1 MCGIAG
7 YWNISQAE
15 SHDYKT
21 SLATQMIS
29 ALQHRGPDDSGIW
42 IDSHSGVTLAHRR
55 LSIVDLSSSG
65 HQPMISE
72 NKRFII
78 VFNGEIY
85 NFRDLKRQ
93 LEDSG
98 VKFRGNSDTE
108 VMLASFCTWGVQAS
122 VERFRGMFAFAVWD
136 QDDQCLYLCK
146 DRTGEKPLYYGL
158 VGDTLVFASELKALT
173 QHPNWT
179 GEIERDALPLYMRYN
194 CIPAPFS
201 IYRGVYKLLPG
212 TILAFKHPRSVPVS
226 STYWSAQDTVV
237 KGLENPLNCTDL
249 QAVEQL
255 HSLLKS
261 AIGEQMLAD
270 VPLGAFLSGGVDSS
284 LIVALMQQ
292 QSSNPVKTFSI
303 GFDESEYNEAN
314 YAKNVS
320 QWLKTD
326 HTELYVS
333 SAQSLDVIEKLPN
346 LYDEPFAD
354 SSQIPTFLVSQLA
367 KRDVTVSLS
376 GDGGDELFGG
386 YNRYLVGQNIWDKIS
401 WIPSKMRQAVASGIT
416 VLSPQNWDDV
426 FTKYERILPSKFRA
440 VLPGEKLHKLASVLA
455 SVDSDSMYLGL
466 TSHWQNPEN
475 VILNSSASNDFL
487 IDEQSWS
494 TPPNFTE
501 LMMYRDLINYLPND
515 ILVKLDRASM
525 GVSLESRIPFL
536 DQRVVEFSW
545 RIPLSMKIRNG
556 QSKWILRQIL
566 YQYVPRDLIER
577 PKMGFGVPIDTW
589 LRGPLRDWAEDLLS
603 ESRLINEGFFSPL
616 PIRQKWSEHLSGKRN
631 WQHHLWD
638 VLMFQSWLSSKK

>member
-7 YWNISQAE
+7 YWNISQSE

-21 SLATQMIS
+21 SLATKMIS

-42 IDSHSGVTLAHRR
+42 MDSHSGIVLAHRR

-65 HQPMISE
+65 HQPMVSE
-72 NKRFII
+72 NKRFIL

-98 VKFRGNSDTE
+98 AEFRGNSDTE
-108 VMLASFCTWGVQAS
+108 VILASFCIWGVQAS
-122 VERFRGMFAFAVWD
+122 VKKFRGMFAFAVWD
-136 QDDQCLYLCK
+136 QDDQCLYLSR
-146 DRTGEKPLYYGL
+146 DRIGEKPLYYGL

-179 GEIERDALPLYMRYN
+179 GEIERDSLPLYMRYN

-201 IYRGVYKLLPG
+201 IYRGIYKLLPG
-212 TILAFKHPRSVPVS
+212 TILAFNHPRSAPVS
-226 STYWSAQDTVV
+226 SAYWSAQDTVE
-237 KGLENPLNCTDL
+237 KGIEDPLNCTDL
-249 QAVEQL
+249 QAIEQL

-261 AIGEQMLAD
+261 AVGEQMLAD

-292 QSSNPVKTFSI
+292 QSSSPVKTFSI
-303 GFDESEYNEAN
+303 GFDESEYNEAT

-320 QWLKTD
+320 QWLKTE

-333 SAQSLDVIEKLPN
+333 SAQSLDVIKKLPE

-367 KRDVTVSLS
+367 KKNVTVSLS

-386 YNRYLVGQNIWDKIS
+386 YNRYLVGQNIWDKIG
-401 WIPSKMRQAVASGIT
+401 WIPTRLRQAAASGIT
-416 VLSPQNWDDV
+416 ILSPQDWDDL
-426 FTKYERILPSKFRA
+426 FTKYERFLPAKFRA
-440 VLPGEKLHKLASVLA
+440 VLPGEKLHKLSSVLA

-475 VILNSSASNDFL
+475 VVLNSNVSNDFS
-487 IDEQSWS
+487 IDRLSWS
-494 TPPNFTE
+494 TSPNFTQ
-501 LMMYRDLINYLPND
+501 LMMYCDLINYLPND

-525 GVSLESRIPFL
+525 GVGLESRIPFL

-577 PKMGFGVPIDTW
+577 PKMGFGVPIDRW

-603 ESRLINEGFFSPL
+603 ESRLTNEGFFSPL

-638 VLMFQSWLSSKK
+638 VLMFQSWLSSQK